1 MAASPSSDVQR
12 LLDRQAILDCIY
24 RYSRGLDR
32 HDDELLASCFHAD
45 AIDNHGNWVGGLED
59 FIAWANHDIHESYAA
74 HTHNITSHFAEIDGD
89 VANAESYVIFILRH
103 KDGTLVKVGGGRYLD
118 RFERRDG
125 EWKIALR
132 RLVLDWR
139 FEADGSVFNTDDRY
153 VHGTWDRSDM
163 DELRAELTV
172 TAARGYAKD
181 QEEHVE
187 GVCCLAVPINDG
199 AVPFAVGISSPSN
212 RFATEEERYLSLMR
226 RAVSATESV

>member
-1 MAASPSSDVQR
+1 MANPISPEVQH
-12 LLDRQAILDCIY
+12 LLDRQAILDCIH

-32 HDDELLASCFHAD
+32 HDDALLASCFHPD

-103 KDGTLVKVGGGRYLD
+103 KDGELVKVGGGRYLD

-132 RLVLDWR
+132 QLLLDWR
-139 FEADGSVFNTDDRY
+139 FEADGSAFNTDDLY

-163 DELRAELTV
+163 SYERPLTMPEPMLKEIAE
-172 TAARGYAKD
+172 RG
-181 QEEHVE
+181 
-187 GVCCLAVPINDG
+187 
-199 AVPFAVGISSPSN
+199 
-212 RFATEEERYLSLMR
+212 
-226 RAVSATESV
+226 